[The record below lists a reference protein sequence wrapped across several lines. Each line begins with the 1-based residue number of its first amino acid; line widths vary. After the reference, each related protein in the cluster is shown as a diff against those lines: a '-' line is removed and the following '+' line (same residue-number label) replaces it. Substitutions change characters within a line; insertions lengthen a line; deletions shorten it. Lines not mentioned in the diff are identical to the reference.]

1 MSIPELRREIFQL
14 VDRKEL
20 RKKTLLAL
28 AVTCKSFTG
37 PALDLL
43 WRELDSFAPLIRCL
57 PPSLWKLDKLEL
69 QFQRAMTSDDWSIF
83 CKYNHRVHS
92 LHMKASPCGV
102 STEILIALGYP
113 PFSLPLLPNL
123 MSLTWDAP
131 SGIFPYIR
139 SFMTQT
145 LTTLNIH
152 ARSEFKF
159 GPSEQSILSF
169 IPTLCPSVSHF
180 HFQDDAE
187 LGDTSMALQCW
198 SHLISVTTANISDA
212 AILHLSKLPSL
223 RVLNLGLHPTPITAD
238 TQQLLRHDVFC
249 GLQELGVTCETRL
262 APVDA
267 FFEALSI
274 APKKLSITYGV
285 DSIGALPDSISRIR
299 DACAHSALEHL
310 QVEVNEIEADFGAN
324 SISAATFGPLCAFWN
339 LRSLDF
345 ESLYDVQLDDT
356 TLIQMAKAWPLLE
369 VLLIHGKIGQWADHN
384 ITPNALVS
392 LLQHCP
398 RLVSVTIGMNWSTVD
413 RCGISSEIPYQ
424 GFAHGALSCADFQAS
439 TIRHPT
445 RIAAFLSAIAPR
457 LKTIIAWNFDRDVND
472 PDFDKYL
479 PRWMAVHHLVKVFSL
494 VREQGKSKTLNT
506 GEAVGDVGG
515 SGEDSREDSGSEYI
529 SHSDQVSSNSENE
542 G

>member
-1 MSIPELRREIFQL
+1 MSISELRQEIFQL
-14 VDRKEL
+14 VDRKRS
-20 RKKTLLAL
+20 RKKTLLVL
-28 AVTCKSFTG
+28 AVTCKFFTE

-69 QFQRAMTSDDWSIF
+69 QFQRAMTCDDWSIF

-92 LHMKASPCGV
+92 LHMKATPCGV
-102 STEILIALGYP
+102 STEILIVLGYP

-123 MSLTWDAP
+123 MSLTWDAH
-131 SGIFPYIR
+131 SGTFPYIQ
-139 SFMTQT
+139 SFLTQT
-145 LTTLNIH
+145 LTTLIIH
-152 ARSEFKF
+152 TRYEFKF

-187 LGDTSMALQCW
+187 LGDTSIALQWW
-198 SHLISVTTANISDA
+198 SHLISATAGNISDA

-238 TQQLLRHDVFC
+238 TQQLLQDNRFRA
-249 GLQELGVTCETRL
+249 LQELGVKCGTCL

-285 DSIGALPDSISRIR
+285 DSIWALPASISRIP
-299 DACAHSALEHL
+299 DACVHSALEHL
-310 QVEVNEIEADFGAN
+310 RVEVNEMEADFGMT
-324 SISAATFGPLCAFWN
+324 SISPATFEPLCVFRN
-339 LRSLDF
+339 LRRLDF
-345 ESLYDVQLDDT
+345 ESIYDVQLDDT
-356 TLIQMAKAWPLLE
+356 TLLQMARAWTLLE
-369 VLLIHGKIGQWADHN
+369 VLMIHGKLRQLADYN

-398 RLVSVTIGMNWSTVD
+398 RLVSVAIGINWSTVD
-413 RCGISSEIPYQ
+413 RCGISPEIPYQ
-424 GFAHGALSCADFQAS
+424 GFAHGALSCVDFQAS

-445 RIAAFLSAIAPR
+445 RVAGFLSAIAPR
-457 LKTIIAWNFDRDVND
+457 LKTIIAWDFDVDD

-479 PRWMAVHHLVKVFSL
+479 PRWKAVNHLVKAFSL
-494 VREQGKSKTLNT
+494 VREQGRRMAPNS
-506 GEAVGDVGG
+506 GEDVGDIGG
-515 SGEDSREDSGSEYI
+515 SGEDSMEDSGSEYT
-529 SHSDQVSSNSENE
+529 SHSDQVSSDSENE